1 MALNVDQLATAL
13 AQADITVINS
23 VFAKSAA
30 AGAVPPTL
38 TDSELENINQ
48 RAQLY
53 AQAIYTWILTA
64 TVNTTVNTNLST
76 LHPSG
81 TINVTGTA
89 LAQTNPAPVVG
100 GGTGSGTGVG
110 SIS

>member
-1 MALNVDQLATAL
+1 MALDVNVLANALATVDIELIQQAYVSNGATLDPFTEASIRDRAL
-13 AQADITVINS
+13 
-23 VFAKSAA
+23 K
-30 AGAVPPTL
+30 
-38 TDSELENINQ
+38 
-48 RAQLY
+48 Y
-53 AQAIYTWILTA
+53 ATAIHTWILTA
-64 TVNTTVNTNLST
+64 TVNTTVNTNLNT

-81 TINVTGTA
+81 TVNVTGTA